1 MAREGGGGGVA
12 GGVGGKGVGW
22 RWPRWLRIGFD
33 LDSNNSPRGPALTTW
48 KQRPQLVSIAFLAF
62 LPPLLLVFAPS
73 LCMTWGAGGLISSP
87 TRDGEREKT
96 LQVSRLVSRLRRP
109 RGVAPLAY
117 SHTLDIHD
125 PAVQRPPV
133 VLSDRLQGV
142 GPVLE
147 DDVRGPLR
155 LAPLLEV
162 NVKGLERSALPEELP
177 EILVR
182 DPKVQIGHKELH
194 AVIHLVRRLVPGLG
208 LGRGLELDIGQRLG
222 ALEIELSGN
231 RTRFLS
237 RTFPTIC
244 ALLEMIFPCLFFV
257 TFFLM
262 VTVLTPVMAVAPPLV
277 PLAFFFLPAA
287 HSRVFQTPKQR
298 KNVTLRS
305 AMGALEIELSGNR
318 TRFLSR
324 TFRGGLC
331 LGLRSSGR
339 LLLVRL
345 PVLFDHV
352 VKRHPH
358 TSLCVHTC
366 QPTPTTRIQITSARV
381 YSSLLCACCVR
392 AIDFRLPSMPVVVGS
407 IPLSSKSWSPARRA
421 SLPRFAERTTN
432 CFSWFRPRP

>member
-1 MAREGGGGGVA
+1 MTRVFSLFWAREGGGGGIA
-12 GGVGGKGVGW
+12 GGVGGKAVGW

-73 LCMTWGAGGLISSP
+73 LCMTWGAGGVISSP

-117 SHTLDIHD
+117 SHTLDLHD

-182 DPKVQIGHKELH
+182 DPEVQIGHKELH

-208 LGRGLELDIGQRLG
+208 LGRGLELDIGQRL
-222 ALEIELSGN
+222 
-231 RTRFLS
+231 
-237 RTFPTIC
+237 
-244 ALLEMIFPCLFFV
+244 
-257 TFFLM
+257 
-262 VTVLTPVMAVAPPLV
+262 
-277 PLAFFFLPAA
+277 
-287 HSRVFQTPKQR
+287 
-298 KNVTLRS
+298 
-305 AMGALEIELSGNR
+305 GALEIELSGNR

-366 QPTPTTRIQITSARV
+366 QPTPTTPTQITSARV

>member
-1 MAREGGGGGVA
+1 
-12 GGVGGKGVGW
+12 
-22 RWPRWLRIGFD
+22 
-33 LDSNNSPRGPALTTW
+33 
-48 KQRPQLVSIAFLAF
+48 
-62 LPPLLLVFAPS
+62 
-73 LCMTWGAGGLISSP
+73 
-87 TRDGEREKT
+87 
-96 LQVSRLVSRLRRP
+96 
-109 RGVAPLAY
+109 
-117 SHTLDIHD
+117 
-125 PAVQRPPV
+125 
-133 VLSDRLQGV
+133 
-142 GPVLE
+142 
-147 DDVRGPLR
+147 
-155 LAPLLEV
+155 
-162 NVKGLERSALPEELP
+162 
-177 EILVR
+177 
-182 DPKVQIGHKELH
+182 
-194 AVIHLVRRLVPGLG
+194 
-208 LGRGLELDIGQRLG
+208 
-222 ALEIELSGN
+222 
-231 RTRFLS
+231 
-237 RTFPTIC
+237 
-244 ALLEMIFPCLFFV
+244 MIFPCLFFV

-421 SLPRFAERTTN
+421 SLPRFAQLTERTASLGFARVPNSQEFPSRT
-432 CFSWFRPRP
+432 SLTK

>member
-1 MAREGGGGGVA
+1 MARLLLTLLLDRHLCCPFPGSCSGLSLGSRDREKILTNMTRVFSLFWAREGGGGGIA
-12 GGVGGKGVGW
+12 GGVGGKAVGW

-48 KQRPQLVSIAFLAF
+48 KQRSQLVSIAFLAF
-62 LPPLLLVFAPS
+62 LPPLFLGFVFAPPS
-73 LCMTWGAGGLISSP
+73 LCMTWGAGGVISSP

-182 DPKVQIGHKELH
+182 DPEVQIGHKELH

-208 LGRGLELDIGQRLG
+208 LGRGLELDIGQQLG

-287 HSRVFQTPKQR
+287 HSRVFQTPNKGKTSRFGQR
-298 KNVTLRS
+298 W
-305 AMGALEIELSGNR
+305 G
-318 TRFLSR
+318 
-324 TFRGGLC
+324 
-331 LGLRSSGR
+331 
-339 LLLVRL
+339 
-345 PVLFDHV
+345 P
-352 VKRHPH
+352 
-358 TSLCVHTC
+358 
-366 QPTPTTRIQITSARV
+366 
-381 YSSLLCACCVR
+381 
-392 AIDFRLPSMPVVVGS
+392 
-407 IPLSSKSWSPARRA
+407 
-421 SLPRFAERTTN
+421 
-432 CFSWFRPRP
+432 